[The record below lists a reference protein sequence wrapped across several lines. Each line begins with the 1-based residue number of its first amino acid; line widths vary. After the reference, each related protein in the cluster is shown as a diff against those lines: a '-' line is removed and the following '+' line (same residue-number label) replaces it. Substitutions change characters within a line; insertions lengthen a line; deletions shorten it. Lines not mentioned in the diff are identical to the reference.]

1 MAKLKVYRTPIG
13 FHDAYVAAASQKAA
27 LQAWGSERD
36 LFARGIAEVV
46 TDPALTEEPLAQPGT
61 VIKRSRGSAAEQIAA
76 LPETPARTP
85 RARQADEADAP
96 APKAPPKPAPKPAP
110 KPDRHA
116 LDAADRA
123 LSEAE
128 ARHRSEDR
136 ALRAEEA
143 QLAKRRRAM
152 ERAQQD
158 ERTAL
163 AEAQQAAAD
172 SYARAMRRWKGG
184 EG

>member
-46 TDPALTEEPLAQPGT
+46 TDPALTVEPLAQPGT
-61 VIKRSRGSAAEQIAA
+61 VIKRSRGTAAEQIAA
-76 LPETPARTP
+76 LPDTPAKAP
-85 RARQADEADAP
+85 RRRSDDAADAP
-96 APKAPPKPAPKPAP
+96 PPEPKPKPAPRPAP
-110 KPDRHA
+110 KPDRRA

-123 LSEAE
+123 MAEAE
-128 ARHRSEDR
+128 ARHRSEAR

-143 QLAKRRRAM
+143 ALAKRRRTM
-152 ERAQQD
+152 ERAQED

-163 AEAQQAAAD
+163 DEARQAAAD
-172 SYARAMRRWKGG
+172 AYERAMRRWTGG
-184 EG
+184 G

>member
-46 TDPALTEEPLAQPGT
+46 TDPMLTAEPLAQPGT
-61 VIKRSRGSAAEQIAA
+61 VIKRSRGTAAEQIAA
-76 LPETPARTP
+76 LPDTPAKAP
-85 RARQADEADAP
+85 RRRSDDAADAP
-96 APKAPPKPAPKPAP
+96 APKPKPAPRPAP
-110 KPDRHA
+110 KPDRRA

-123 LSEAE
+123 MAEAE
-128 ARHRSEDR
+128 ARHRSEAR

-143 QLAKRRRAM
+143 ALAKRRRTM
-152 ERAQQD
+152 ERAQED

-163 AEAQQAAAD
+163 DEARQAAAD
-172 SYARAMRRWKGG
+172 AYERAMRRWTGG
-184 EG
+184 G

>member
-46 TDPALTEEPLAQPGT
+46 TDPALTAEPLAQPGT
-61 VIKRSRGSAAEQIAA
+61 VIKRSRGTAAEQIAA
-76 LPETPARTP
+76 LPDTPAKTP
-85 RARQADEADAP
+85 RRQTDDAADAP
-96 APKAPPKPAPKPAP
+96 APRPKPKPAPKPVP
-110 KPDRHA
+110 KPDRRA

-128 ARHRSEDR
+128 ARHRSEAR

-143 QLAKRRRAM
+143 ELARRRRTM
-152 ERAQQD
+152 EREQED
-158 ERTAL
+158 ERARL
-163 AEAQQAAAD
+163 DEARQTAAD
-172 SYARAMRRWKGG
+172 AYERAMRRWKGG
-184 EG
+184 DG